1 MPIHIDGLY
10 TREIPTVKYNEKTK
24 EFEVEEP
31 EEDVGASGCT
41 FSSTWWWLL

>member
-24 EFEVEEP
+24 EFEEL
-31 EEDVGASGCT
+31 ANISLART
-41 FSSTWWWLL
+41 FYALGQYGLAG